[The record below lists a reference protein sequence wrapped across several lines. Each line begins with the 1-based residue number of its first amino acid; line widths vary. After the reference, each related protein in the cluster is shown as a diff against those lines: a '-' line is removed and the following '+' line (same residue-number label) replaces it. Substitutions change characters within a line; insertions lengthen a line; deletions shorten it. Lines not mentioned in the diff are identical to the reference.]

1 MSKLEKIDP
10 QYYPRYLIGSTIV
23 AAYEYFG
30 PGDNES
36 LALVVRLGGS
46 ESLRVIRISPTCCE
60 DFGAHEVEEIDVG
73 ELLPEDKKN
82 LESVGLVLL

>member
-10 QYYPRYLIGSTIV
+10 RLYPRYLIGSTIV

-36 LALVVRLGGS
+36 LALVVRLAGS
-46 ESLRVIRISPTCCE
+46 ESSRVIRISPICCE

-73 ELLPEDKKN
+73 ELSPEDREVLK
-82 LESVGLVLL
+82 SVGLVLE